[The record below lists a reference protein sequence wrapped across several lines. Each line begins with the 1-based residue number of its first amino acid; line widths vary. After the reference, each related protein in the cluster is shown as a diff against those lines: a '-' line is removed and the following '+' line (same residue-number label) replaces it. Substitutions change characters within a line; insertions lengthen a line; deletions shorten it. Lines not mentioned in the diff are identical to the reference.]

1 MEHTTTSPAAAGTE
15 PRRTLVFG
23 LGAEDYAID
32 IGLVQELR
40 GYGAVT
46 RLANA
51 PGWLKGVI
59 NLRGV
64 IVPLV
69 DLRIKFGQ
77 PAPGYDASTVVIVLN
92 LGSRTVGVVVDRV
105 ADVVGMQPEQLQPP
119 PQLGESDVTDHVL
132 GVATVD
138 QRMLI
143 LVDMARLL
151 AEFNLDGAAALPLAA

>member
-1 MEHTTTSPAAAGTE
+1 MEHTTASPAAAGPE

-51 PGWLKGVI
+51 PDCLKGVI
-59 NLRGV
+59 NLRGA

-69 DLRIKFGQ
+69 DLRIKFGL
-77 PAPGYDASTVVIVLN
+77 PVPGYDASTVVIVLN
-92 LGSRTVGVVVDRV
+92 LGRRTVGVVVDRV
-105 ADVVGMQPEQLQPP
+105 DEVVGVEPEQLQPP
-119 PQLGESDVTDHVL
+119 PQLGEVGVTDHVL

-151 AEFNLDGAAALPLAA
+151 AEFNPDRAAALPLAA

>member
-1 MEHTTTSPAAAGTE
+1 MEHTTDSPAAAGSE

-23 LGAEDYAID
+23 IGAEDYAID

-51 PGWLKGVI
+51 PGWIKGVI
-59 NLRGV
+59 HLRGA

-77 PAPGYDASTVVIVLN
+77 PDPVYDASTVVIVLN
-92 LGSRTVGVVVDRV
+92 LGSRTLGVVVDRV
-105 ADVVGMQPEQLQPP
+105 ADVVGLEPEQLQPP
-119 PQLGESDVTDHVL
+119 PQLGEAGGTDHVL
-132 GVATVD
+132 AVATVD

-151 AEFNLDGAAALPLAA
+151 AEFNLDRSAVLALAA

>member
-1 MEHTTTSPAAAGTE
+1 MERTTDSPATAGQE

-51 PGWLKGVI
+51 PVCLKGVI

-92 LGSRTVGVVVDRV
+92 LGRRTVGVVVDRV
-105 ADVVGMQPEQLQPP
+105 DEVVGLEPEQLQPP
-119 PQLGESDVTDHVL
+119 PQLGEAGVTDHVL

-151 AEFNLDGAAALPLAA
+151 AEFNPDRATALPLAA